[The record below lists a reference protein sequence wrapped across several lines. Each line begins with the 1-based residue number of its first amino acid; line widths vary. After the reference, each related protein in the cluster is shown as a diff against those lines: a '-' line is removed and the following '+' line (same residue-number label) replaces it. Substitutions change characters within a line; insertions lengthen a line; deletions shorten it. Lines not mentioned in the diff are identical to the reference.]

1 MITVNTSN
9 DPVLIFLSGHLLK
22 MRQWDKR
29 RAFPNI
35 GQGAVICCMFRL
47 DALGVTKELFLCY
60 FRDKLGLILILCSIQ
75 LKIPVSDFEC
85 CLIYHQFRLN

>member
-9 DPVLIFLSGHLLK
+9 DPELIFLSGHLLK

-29 RAFPNI
+29 RIFPNI

-47 DALGVTKELFLCY
+47 DGLGVLRNYFCTILEISWELL
-60 FRDKLGLILILCSIQ
+60 
-75 LKIPVSDFEC
+75 
-85 CLIYHQFRLN
+85 